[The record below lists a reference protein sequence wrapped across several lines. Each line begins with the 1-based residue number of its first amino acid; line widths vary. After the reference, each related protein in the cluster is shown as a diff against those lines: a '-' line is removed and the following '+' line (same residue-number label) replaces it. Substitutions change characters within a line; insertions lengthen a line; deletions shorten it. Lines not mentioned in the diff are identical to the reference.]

1 MWYNIYIINLCIE
14 SVGVTNMENSV
25 SVNSLNN
32 LVAVKEDGNTNI
44 IGRLMYFMIGKAFIP
59 SDTVKQI
66 VEQCG
71 IGEDLLASKFVNTH
85 AFKSATKSL
94 EMRRKCVD
102 GKGKLHL
109 YRIRVLDNQK
119 EADGKVLVRE
129 IKKETIKEK
138 MNPMV
143 NLGNFIY
150 DKESDTLKAQL
161 NQVTIEKEI
170 ETIDDKLDLKEEC
183 QKILQLFEL
192 AKTCYNE
199 NRLVTFVENFIM
211 EQLDASPINVHGKLF
226 FIPKYKEAELSKLEM
241 FMQLIEQEN
250 LIKEGTITF
259 AAIPVMSEEKYVKEY
274 AKEFYDSLQDD
285 LDILMTR
292 FDHFI
297 TKRGTASEKVISI
310 WVEKYNKLMEKKNS
324 YEELFQRKLDN
335 LNEDIDLVDM
345 QVKELKNRI
354 ETEKGL
360 KEQK

>member
-1 MWYNIYIINLCIE
+1 MLD
-14 SVGVTNMENSV
+14 SV
-25 SVNSLNN
+25 SINSLNN
-32 LVAVKEDGNTNI
+32 IVAVKEDSNTNI

-59 SDTVKQI
+59 SDMIKQI
-66 VEQCG
+66 VTQCG

-94 EMRRKCVD
+94 EKRRKCVD
-102 GKGKLHL
+102 GKGRLHL

-150 DKESDTLKAQL
+150 NKEADTLTVKL
-161 NQVTIEKEI
+161 NPVTIKNEI
-170 ETIDDKLDLKEEC
+170 EVIDNCMDLKEEC
-183 QKILQLFEL
+183 QKILDLFEL

-226 FIPKYKEAELSKLEM
+226 FIPKYKEAELAKLEM
-241 FMQLIEQEN
+241 FMQMIEQEN
-250 LIKEGTITF
+250 LIREGTITF
-259 AAIPVMSEEKYVKEY
+259 AAIPVMSEEKYIKEY
-274 AKEFYDSLQDD
+274 SKEFYASLQEE

-297 TKRGTASEKVISI
+297 TKKGTASEKVISV
-310 WVEKYNKLMEKKNS
+310 WLEKYNKLMEKKKS
-324 YEELFQRKLDN
+324 YEELFKRKLDN

-354 ETEKGL
+354 DTESKL
-360 KEQK
+360 KKQKEVK